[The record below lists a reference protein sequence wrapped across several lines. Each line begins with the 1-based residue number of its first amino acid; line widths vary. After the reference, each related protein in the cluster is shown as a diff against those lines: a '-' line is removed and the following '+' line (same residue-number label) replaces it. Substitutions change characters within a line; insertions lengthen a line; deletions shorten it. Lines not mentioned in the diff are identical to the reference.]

1 MKIIITENK
10 RNNIVTKWLDM
21 DYGNLVMGS
30 TGHRYIHYLDKGRYK
45 IFTFNRE
52 SRIVELS
59 EEITNQLV
67 SMFGVT
73 SDEDINDIFIPWLMK
88 TYNLYVEKVMYTT
101 WHCNK
106 CGRYHITKY
115 HID

>member
-1 MKIIITENK
+1 MRIIISENK
-10 RNNIVTKWLDM
+10 RKNVVTKWLDM
-21 DYGNLVMGS
+21 DYGDLEKYS
-30 TGHRYIHYLDKGRYK
+30 IGHRFIQYLDNDRDSL
-45 IFTFNRE
+45 FSFNRDTG
-52 SRIVELS
+52 IVDLS

-73 SDEDINDIFIPWLMK
+73 SGYDINDIFIPWLMER
-88 TYNLYVEKVMYTT
+88 YNLHVEKIIYTT

>member
-21 DYGNLVMGS
+21 DYGDLVKGS
-30 TGHRYIHYLDKGRYK
+30 TGHRYIYYLDKGRNK
-45 IFTFNRE
+45 IFTFNRNTG
-52 SRIVELS
+52 IVELS

-67 SMFGVT
+67 SMFDVT
-73 SDEDINDIFIPWLMK
+73 SGYDINNIFIPWLMER
-88 TYNLYVEKVMYTT
+88 YNLYVEKVVYTT

>member
-10 RNNIVTKWLDM
+10 RKNVVTKWLDM
-21 DYGNLVMGS
+21 DYGDLRKYSV
-30 TGHRYIHYLDKGRYK
+30 GHRYIQYLDKGRNN
-45 IFTFNRE
+45 IFTFNRNTG
-52 SRIVELS
+52 IVELS

-67 SMFGVT
+67 SMFDVT
-73 SDEDINDIFIPWLMK
+73 SGYDINDIFIPWLMER
-88 TYNLYVEKVMYTT
+88 YNLHVEKVTYTT
-101 WHCNK
+101 WYCNE